1 MPIASAALTAT
12 ATAVKARTTRRRPFD
27 SMRNSFINFLLL
39 WARCPSFRL
48 GAAMGGAG
56 DHHGDCDLLVIFA
69 TLSLTIMAAHL

>member
-1 MPIASAALTAT
+1 MPIDSAVLTAT
-12 ATAVKARTTRRRPFD
+12 ATAVRARITRRRSFD

-48 GAAMGGAG
+48 DAAMGGY
-56 DHHGDCDLLVIFA
+56 HGDCDLLVILA